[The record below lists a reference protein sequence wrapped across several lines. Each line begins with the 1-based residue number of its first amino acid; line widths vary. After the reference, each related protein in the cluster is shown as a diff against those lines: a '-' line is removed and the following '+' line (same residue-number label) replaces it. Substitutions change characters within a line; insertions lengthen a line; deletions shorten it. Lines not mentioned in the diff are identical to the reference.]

1 MGKYE
6 PLTHYL
12 ENQVEEIWDARF
24 SDIEGVL
31 GFALPR
37 SAHEYPAWWA
47 NQEPGHSQTQG
58 WRDAGWETGQVDLAA
73 KKVRFR
79 RKKRAS
85 GRVSAAGQPVGPSP
99 ELWDRAHRISGI
111 KDRDAL
117 IEAALTAL
125 IRREAG
131 KQLIAMGGTM
141 PDFTVPPRE
150 RPTW

>member
-12 ENQVEEIWDARF
+12 ENQSVEIWDANFAEVER
-24 SDIEGVL
+24 VL
-31 GFALPR
+31 GFPLPR

-47 NQEPGHSQTQG
+47 NQEPGHSQTRG
-58 WRDAGWETGQVDLAA
+58 WRDAGWETGQIDLAA

-79 RKKRAS
+79 KVPRGVDQRLKPLKS
-85 GRVSAAGQPVGPSP
+85 GGSI
-99 ELWDRAHRISGI
+99 EDLWDKASRLSGI
-111 KDRDAL
+111 KDRGQL
-117 IEAALTAL
+117 MEAALTTF
-125 IRREAG
+125 IRREAA
-131 KQLIAMGGTM
+131 KQIAALAGTM

>member
-6 PLTHYL
+6 LLTHYL
-12 ENQVEEIWDARF
+12 ENQPGEIWDAQF
-24 SDIEGVL
+24 SDVERVL
-31 GFALPR
+31 GFPLPR

-47 NQEPGHSQTQG
+47 NQVPGHSQTRG

-73 KKVRFR
+73 KKVQFR
-79 RKKRAS
+79 RRRREASHASLSEMRANPI
-85 GRVSAAGQPVGPSP
+85 RD
-99 ELWDRAHRISGI
+99 LWERAHRITGI
-111 KDRDAL
+111 EDRDAL